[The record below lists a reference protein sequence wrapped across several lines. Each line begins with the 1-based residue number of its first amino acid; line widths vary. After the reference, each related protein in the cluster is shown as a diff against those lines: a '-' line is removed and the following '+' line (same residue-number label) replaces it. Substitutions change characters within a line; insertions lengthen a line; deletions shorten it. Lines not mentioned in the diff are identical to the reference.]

1 MGQLEQERMASEG
14 FDQVRSTA
22 MVLGLARARSSVC
35 LGGSGGP
42 HSQSGRVS
50 PAEQC
55 LSGPARV
62 SDLEGNLIGNPD
74 SVP

>member
-1 MGQLEQERMASEG
+1 MIREG
-14 FDQVRSTA
+14 WGQVRSTA
-22 MVLGLARARSSVC
+22 MVLGPAHARGSVR
-35 LGGSGGP
+35 LYGPNEP